1 MRAEIVMIDEH
12 TGTGV
17 DRILQ
22 LIVILSAMR
31 KTLFNVAAQDVEV
44 PMKDFDNLP
53 EHL

>member
-1 MRAEIVMIDEH
+1 LRAEIVMIHEH

-31 KTLFNVAAQDVEV
+31 KTLYVEARE
-44 PMKDFDNLP
+44 PKMSRKDFGNLP
-53 EHL
+53 